1 MIIVDLKK
9 KYIVNKNQKVVAV
22 LIDIR
27 DFNKLEEVLEDF
39 ALSKF
44 MDATNEDEK
53 YTPKEAQGFY
63 KAVCEIK

>member
-1 MIIVDLKK
+1 MDLKQ
-9 KYIVNKNQKVVAV
+9 KYIVNKNQKAVAV

-27 DFNKLEEVLEDF
+27 TFKKLEEVLEDY

-63 KAVCEIK
+63 KAVCKKN